1 VAPFSHT
8 SALRRDNIEERT
20 GREIMKSEPNDL
32 RMLIVDDSP
41 MVLNFATHV
50 LGRLGIP
57 ITTAADGREG
67 LEKMRDLAA
76 DILITDLMMPEM
88 DGFELIE
95 RVREDDRFAR
105 THIIVMTALEQVEDK
120 VRALQLGANDY
131 TVKPLDA
138 NEFRA
143 RVQAGIREMR
153 LKKQLMHVL
162 DSLDREMKLVAHL
175 QRRLLPKSLPQ
186 SESYQT
192 AAYYLPWS
200 QAGGDYYDCFIDKH
214 GRLVV
219 SVADVSGHGASAAVL
234 MGMFRALLKHM
245 VAEGSSAAD
254 LVSRLNEALLDNIGD
269 DPDFITSFIAF
280 VEPEKGRLN
289 YCAAGHGGM
298 VLLGPEKGSLEYLP
312 AGGTVLG
319 SFDGPWEDSTALFAP
334 GAFLVLFTDGLL
346 EAEGLDSEQFGR
358 PRLER
363 VLREFDPTDH
373 PQELVDRMEKSVKE
387 FVGDRDLGDD
397 LTIFVLK
404 LL

>member
-1 VAPFSHT
+1 M
-8 SALRRDNIEERT
+8 N
-20 GREIMKSEPNDL
+20 SEQNNL

-41 MVLNFATHV
+41 MVLSFATHV
-50 LGRLGIP
+50 LDKLGIP
-57 ITTAADGREG
+57 ITTASDGREG
-67 LEKMRDLAA
+67 LEKMNDLSA

-95 RVREDDRFAR
+95 RVRADDRFAR
-105 THIIVMTALEQVEDK
+105 THIIVMTALERVEDK

-153 LKKQLMHVL
+153 LKKQLMHAL
-162 DSLDREMKLVAHL
+162 NSLDRELELVANL
-175 QRRLLPKSLPQ
+175 QRRLLPKYLPQ
-186 SESYQT
+186 SETYQT

-200 QAGGDYYDCFIDKH
+200 QAGGDYYDCFVDER
-214 GRLVV
+214 GRLVAA
-219 SVADVSGHGASAAVL
+219 VADVSGHGASAAVL

-245 VAEGSSAAD
+245 VAEGDSAAD
-254 LVSRLNEALLDNIGD
+254 LMGRLNKALLDNIGD
-269 DPDFITSFIAF
+269 DPDFITSFITF
-280 VEPEKGRLN
+280 VEPEAGRLN

-298 VLLGPEKGSLEYLP
+298 VLLGPEKGRLEYLP
-312 AGGTVLG
+312 ASGTVLG
-319 SFDGPWEDSTALFAP
+319 SFEGPWEDATALFLP

-346 EAEGLDSEQFGR
+346 EAEGPESEQFGR
-358 PRLER
+358 SRLEK
-363 VLREFDPTDH
+363 VLQNFDPADH
-373 PQELVDRMEKSVKE
+373 PQKLVDQLEKSLKE
-387 FVGDRDLGDD
+387 FVQNQDLGDD